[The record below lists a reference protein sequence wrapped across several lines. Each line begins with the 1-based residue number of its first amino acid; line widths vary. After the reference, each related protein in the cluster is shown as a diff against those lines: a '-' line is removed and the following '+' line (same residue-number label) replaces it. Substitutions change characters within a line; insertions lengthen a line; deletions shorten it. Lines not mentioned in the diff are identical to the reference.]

1 MSNYNYNYKSPIE
14 CYNKM
19 DKGRYTIR
27 VGENID
33 GDTFDSLED
42 WYSCPYKYEIMND
55 AMKFKNYLRTL
66 KEVDGYFNRMIA
78 NIPIDIGRIGETN
91 ITPILESTK
100 LTSSIEGYI
109 RDFDSTI
116 NNINKYG
123 GVAPKSLINTDL
135 GNRILRDLNNTYY
148 SENVFCHNALYYKS
162 FVLRDN
168 KLIGIR
174 NWQYAGFYPPEFE
187 DVVHKY
193 LEYI

>member
-66 KEVDGYFNRMIA
+66 KEVNGYLNRMIA

>member
-1 MSNYNYNYKSPIE
+1 
-14 CYNKM
+14 M

-123 GVAPKSLINTDL
+123 GAAPKSLINTDL